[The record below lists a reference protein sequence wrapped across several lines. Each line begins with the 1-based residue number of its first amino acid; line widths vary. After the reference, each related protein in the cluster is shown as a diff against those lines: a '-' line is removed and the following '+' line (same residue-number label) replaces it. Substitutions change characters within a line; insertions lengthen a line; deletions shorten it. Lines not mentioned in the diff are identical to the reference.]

1 MPVNAPAEYFAAEAK
16 FQSAKSKEEK
26 ITALEEMV
34 RLMPRHHGSE
44 TALAQLKQKLA
55 KLKKEGAS
63 KKKGGSRIG
72 IQKEGDAQVCILGF
86 ANSGKS
92 TLLKSLTSASP
103 EISGYAYTTT
113 KPEIGMMDYM
123 GAKVQMV
130 EIPATFRPEDLSIC
144 RSAELM
150 LFLAKNESELKELED
165 MLKSN
170 FIRTRSVYANPFT
183 EPSSDIKEKIW
194 NALGLIVAFTRK
206 TENGRRY
213 DSPMALPKKATVKDF
228 ANRIH
233 KDFVKN
239 FRFARLLRNGSMKQV
254 GLSYVLEHG
263 DIVEI
268 RTL

>member
-26 ITALEEMV
+26 IAAMEEMV

-55 KLKKEGAS
+55 KLKKEGAT
-63 KKKGGSRIG
+63 KKKGGTKTG

-92 TLLKSLTSASP
+92 TLLKNLTGASP

-113 KPEIGMMDYM
+113 RPEVGMMDYM

-144 RSAELM
+144 RSAELV
-150 LFLAKNESELKELED
+150 LLLAKNDSELTEIES
-165 MLKSN
+165 MMKSN
-170 FIRTRSVYANPFT
+170 FIRTKSVYANPFT
-183 EPSSDIKEKIW
+183 ETASDIKEKIW
-194 NALGLIVAFTRK
+194 DALGLIVAFTRK
-206 TENGRRY
+206 TENGKRY
-213 DSPMALPKKATVKDF
+213 DSPMALPMKATVEDF

-233 KDFVKN
+233 KDFVRN
-239 FRFARLLRNGSMKQV
+239 FRFARLWRNGSMKQV
-254 GLSYVLEHG
+254 GLSYALAHG

-268 RTL
+268 KTE